1 MISRGEKRNPIDWLK
16 LWNDLDKA
24 KYYGLRGAGLTWQQN
39 IFLKPLAILDYAD
52 RPNVVIV
59 QKRPV
64 LHKNT
69 VKFYFDRFSE
79 DPENYEKFFN

>member
-1 MISRGEKRNPIDWLK
+1 MISTGEKRNPIDWLK
-16 LWNDLDKA
+16 PWKDLDEG
-24 KYYGLRGAGLTWQQN
+24 KYYGLRCVGLNWQQN
-39 IFLKPLAILDYAD
+39 IFLKPLAVIKVDGRSIL
-52 RPNVVIV
+52 IV